1 MLDPNYFGTR
11 EVAEDQM
18 LGHPNIRTIIP
29 AQVKPAI
36 WRAIWMYEMLGLE
49 VVVPP
54 RIPKMIFQP
63 NLKEPRWRV
72 AWKAY
77 LYEFSVRIYYLLMGY
92 I

>member
-1 MLDPNYFGTR
+1 
-11 EVAEDQM
+11 M

>member
-1 MLDPNYFGTR
+1 
-11 EVAEDQM
+11 
-18 LGHPNIRTIIP
+18 
-29 AQVKPAI
+29 
-36 WRAIWMYEMLGLE
+36 MLGLE

-77 LYEFSVRIYYLLMGY
+77 LYEFSVRSCYLLMGY